1 MVSKRSEVL
10 SLEVWRYIDF
20 DLIDPPTSGALAEA
34 ILIARSERKCPNTF
48 FIYRRKP
55 PAVSIGYF
63 QAVNNTVDLAAC
75 RELGVEVSR
84 RITGGGAIYSD
95 ENGIIYSI
103 VVNEDNPKVPKN
115 IAESYGVLCR
125 GIIEALKILGLD
137 AVFQPVNDIL
147 VGGRKI
153 SGSSQTRRRGVVLHH
168 GTLLAKADIETMKRV
183 LRIPDEKMSDK
194 AAKSLEERVTSLE
207 KLLGREV
214 SMHEVKEAVKKGF
227 EKALN
232 VKFEDG
238 KLTKY
243 EEEHVRKL
251 VEEKYSRDE
260 WNLRR

>member
-1 MVSKRSEVL
+1 M
-10 SLEVWRYIDF
+10 EVWRYIDF
-20 DLIDPPTSGALAEA
+20 DLVDPPTSGALAEA
-34 ILIARSERKCPNTF
+34 MLIARSEGKCPDTF

-63 QAVNNTVDLAAC
+63 QAVNNTVNLAAC

-103 VVNEDNPKVPKN
+103 VASEDNPKVPRN
-115 IAESYGVLCR
+115 IAESYGVLCK
-125 GIIEALKILGLD
+125 GLIEALKLLGLD

-147 VGGRKI
+147 VGGKKV

-168 GTLLAKADIETMKRV
+168 GTLLVRADIETMKKV
-183 LRIPDEKMSDK
+183 LKIPEEKMSDK

-207 KLLGREV
+207 KLLEREV
-214 SMHEVKEAVKKGF
+214 SMEEVKEAVKKGF
-227 EKALN
+227 EKALD
-232 VKFEDG
+232 VRFKEG
-238 KLTKY
+238 ELTEY
-243 EEEHVRKL
+243 EKELVRRL

-260 WNLRR
+260 WNLKR

>member
-1 MVSKRSEVL
+1 MEI
-10 SLEVWRYIDF
+10 WRYIDF
-20 DLIDPPTSGALAEA
+20 DLVDPPTSGALAEA
-34 ILIARSERKCPNTF
+34 MLIARAEGKCPDTF

-63 QAVNNTVDLAAC
+63 QAVKNTVDLAAC

-103 VVNEDNPKVPKN
+103 VVSEGNPKIPRN
-115 IAESYGVLCR
+115 IAESYSVLCR
-125 GIIEALKILGLD
+125 GLIDALKILGLD
-137 AVFQPVNDIL
+137 AVFQPINDIL
-147 VGGRKI
+147 VGGKKV

-168 GTLLAKADIETMKRV
+168 GTLLVRADIETMKRV
-183 LRIPDEKMSDK
+183 LKIPEEKMSDK

-214 SMHEVKEAVKKGF
+214 SMDEVKEAVRKGF
-227 EKALN
+227 EKALE

-238 KLTKY
+238 ELTEYEKKL
-243 EEEHVRKL
+243 VRKL

-260 WNLRR
+260 WNLKR